1 MLNKLVPVGLHVNES
16 FSIIA
21 RNMCLTD
28 ENVEVYS
35 QLMRFSFCTYYFGF
49 LGFKAPA
56 RVLEVQFSSDLR
68 VIVMLRFLCFPIYRC
83 LIVRI
88 ERYRDDFGRR
98 FSKYVSVSPEEE
110 YNAIE
115 AVSEMNADIL
125 AKQFDKKLVE
135 LAETCE
141 MKH

>member
-1 MLNKLVPVGLHVNES
+1 MLNKLVPVGLHVNKS

-21 RNMCLTD
+21 RNMCLAD

-35 QLMRFSFCTYYFGF
+35 QLMRFSFCTYYFCF
-49 LGFKAPA
+49 LGFKVPA
-56 RVLEVQFSSDLR
+56 RVLEVQLSSDLR

-83 LIVRI
+83 IVVRI

-98 FSKYVSVSPEEE
+98 FLKYVSVSLEEE

-115 AVSEMNADIL
+115 AVSEIDADML
-125 AKQFDKKLVE
+125 AKQFNKELVE

-141 MKH
+141 IKK